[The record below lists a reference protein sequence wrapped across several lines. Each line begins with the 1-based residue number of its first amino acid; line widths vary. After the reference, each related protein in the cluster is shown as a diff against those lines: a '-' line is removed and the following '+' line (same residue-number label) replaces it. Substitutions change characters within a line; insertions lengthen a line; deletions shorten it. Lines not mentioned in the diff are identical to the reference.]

1 MLRGSGSP
9 PSAWLLKFMST
20 LPAGRIVTFG
30 EVMVRLAPP
39 GYQRF
44 AQAVPGRLEVTLAG
58 AEVNVAASL
67 ARLGRG
73 TAFVTAL
80 PPHPIADAVVAQL
93 RGLGVDTRH
102 IVRTPQGRLGLFFF
116 EKGINQRPAE
126 VIYDREGSAVSLLPP
141 DRYDWDAIFAGAGW
155 FHLSGISP
163 AISRNASAVALEAVR
178 QASARGLR
186 ISFDMNFRSKL
197 WQWEPG
203 TASRALAARTA
214 RGLMPLVHVFIGGPD
229 DVVLLT
235 DTSVEGG
242 AHAPAARHLAAQ
254 YPGLTHV
261 AMTVREA
268 ISSSHHRLGG
278 LLLDVG
284 SDQTFYA
291 PQQQGHLK
299 PYDIPHVVDRLGGGD
314 AFAAGLI
321 FSLTTPEP
329 TAPQAAVDFAVA
341 ASCLAHSTEGDFNYA
356 TREEILFLTK
366 GCQVGQVNR

>member
-1 MLRGSGSP
+1 
-9 PSAWLLKFMST
+9 MSSI
-20 LPAGRIVTFG
+20 PAGRIVTFG
-30 EVMVRLAPP
+30 EIMVRLAPP

-44 AQAVPGRLEVTLAG
+44 AQAVPGRMEVSLAG

-67 ARLGRG
+67 ARLGRS

-80 PPHPIADAVVAQL
+80 PPHAIADVVVAQL

-102 IVRTPQGRLGLFFF
+102 IVRSPQGRLGLFFF

-126 VIYDREGSAVSLLPP
+126 VIYDREGSAVSQLPP
-141 DRYDWDAIFAGAGW
+141 DQYDWEAIFEGAAW
-155 FHLSGISP
+155 FHLSGITP
-163 AISRNASAVALEAVR
+163 AISRNAAAVALEAAR
-178 QASARGLR
+178 QASSRGLR

-203 TASRALAARTA
+203 TVPRALAAHTVRS
-214 RGLMPLVHVFIGGPD
+214 LMPLVHVFIGGPD
-229 DVVLLT
+229 DVALLT
-235 DTSVEGG
+235 GSPVEAAEAGP
-242 AHAPAARHLAAQ
+242 HAPAARQLAAR

-268 ISSSHHRLGG
+268 VSSSHHRLGG
-278 LLLDVG
+278 LLHDVASG
-284 SDQTFYA
+284 QTFCA

-329 TAPQAAVDFAVA
+329 TAPQSVVDFAVA

-356 TREEILFLTK
+356 MQEEVLFLIK
-366 GCQVGQVNR
+366 GSQAGQVNR